1 MKTSRPSEEG
11 PFFRL
16 QISPFFTDTCRPCTL
31 WIQPVL
37 LALWKF
43 PFFLLPSPLPWII
56 CVPESIS
63 LWEKQV
69 QRLRSGDGL
78 VQSHSAGWTTAHDP
92 IRAGQRGASGRAHS
106 DPKPVNPE
114 FRPTSSLP
122 GGLLW
127 GQHDFRE
134 PQLPRPGGITAVR
147 MRLEACRSSVEVT
160 ESRLRT
166 SFQRSSGHPGNKQED
181 GGGMPRVK

>member
-1 MKTSRPSEEG
+1 MEG
-11 PFFRL
+11 MGREWSVGGRNRL
-16 QISPFFTDTCRPCTL
+16 QPGEDEDEGQSSP
-31 WIQPVL
+31 
-37 LALWKF
+37 LALEPPGSEP
-43 PFFLLPSPLPWII
+43 PF
-56 CVPESIS
+56 
-63 LWEKQV
+63 
-69 QRLRSGDGL
+69 
-78 VQSHSAGWTTAHDP
+78 SAGWTTAHDP

-166 SFQRSSGHPGNKQED
+166 SFQRSSGQ
-181 GGGMPRVK
+181 

>member
-1 MKTSRPSEEG
+1 MDVLC